1 MLYFRFKILDI
12 AIVKST
18 TLKLKTNM
26 TKYILVGGYPWK
38 APDGGRAFAE
48 ELVAGFSEPIKILEC
63 VFARPREEWGKA
75 CSQDKEFFEKHL
87 PNKVIEIQLA
97 QPETFLEQVKWANTI
112 YIRGG
117 ASETLLLT
125 LASQGAGWEK
135 ELEGKTLAGSS
146 AGTHVISKYYYGL
159 DDLKIGEGLGLLPIK
174 AIVHYRSD
182 YNAPNIDWEK
192 AEVELR
198 NYKEELPILKLPEG
212 QFEIIVK

>member
-1 MLYFRFKILDI
+1 M
-12 AIVKST
+12 
-18 TLKLKTNM
+18 
-26 TKYILVGGYPWK
+26 GGYPWK

-97 QPETFLEQVKWANTI
+97 QPETFWEQVKWANAI
-112 YIRGG
+112 FIRGG
-117 ASETLLLT
+117 ASEKVLLA

-146 AGTHVISKYYYGL
+146 AGAHAISKYYYGL
-159 DDLKIGEGLGLLPIK
+159 DDLKIGEGLGLLPGK
-174 AIVHYRSD
+174 VAGQSVPHFHLHIVPRKEGDTGIYEYEPRKFLYRPGQREETPE
-182 YNAPNIDWEK
+182 AELKEVAERITKNI
-192 AEVELR
+192 
-198 NYKEELPILKLPEG
+198 
-212 QFEIIVK
+212 